1 MQVDLRAEM
10 RDPAFLADPY
20 PTYAR
25 LREESPVARLEQE
38 NYTAWL
44 ILRYDDVDAVFR
56 DSRVWKDWTRMHAGE
71 EGAPAQPS
79 QESMLFRDPPDHTR
93 LRALMNRAFVPVV
106 VRELA
111 PRIQTIVTALAD
123 DLEAAGEAD
132 FMSAFAR
139 PLPVTVIAELLGVP
153 LADQGDLRR
162 WSDAVIRAGDG
173 PGSSQAEVDAAESA
187 IRALHDYFDRLSAL
201 RRGDLRDDLLSRLIA
216 AEEAGDRLSHDELV
230 ETCILLLIAGH
241 ETTMNL
247 LGNGLVA
254 LLSAPGE
261 IERLRQDPG
270 LAESAV
276 EEMLRY
282 DAPVQFSTFRF
293 AGEAIELRGQRIARN
308 DHVTCMIGSANR
320 DPAAFSEPDR
330 FDVARSPNRH
340 QAFGRGIHF
349 CLGAPLARLE
359 AALAVRELTSRFD
372 LSLGAPERRSTMA
385 FRGFERLP
393 VTARARAG
401 ARPV

>member
-1 MQVDLRAEM
+1 MQVDVRAEL

-25 LREESPVARLEQE
+25 LREESPVARLQHEGF
-38 NYTAWL
+38 ASWL
-44 ILRYDDVDAVFR
+44 VLRYDDVDAVLK

-71 EGAPAQPS
+71 DGAPQPS

-93 LRALMNRAFVPVV
+93 LRALINRAFVPVV

-132 FMSAFAR
+132 FMAAFAR

-153 LADQGDLRR
+153 LADQSDFRL
-162 WSDAVIRAGDG
+162 WSDTVIRTSDDG
-173 PGSSQAEVDAAESA
+173 PGRTQADIDASNNAWQ
-187 IRALHDYFDRLSAL
+187 ALHDYFDRLSAL

-216 AEEAGDRLSHDELV
+216 AEEAGDRLSHEELA
-230 ETCILLLIAGH
+230 ETCVLLLIAGH

-254 LLSAPGE
+254 LLAAPGE
-261 IERLRQDPG
+261 VERLRREPG

-282 DAPVQFSTFRF
+282 DAPVQFSTFRY
-293 AGEAIELRGQRIARN
+293 AGEAIELRGQRIERN
-308 DHVTCMIGSANR
+308 DHVSCIIGSANR
-320 DPAAFSEPDR
+320 DPAVFGEPDR
-330 FDVARSPNRH
+330 FDITRSPNRH
-340 QAFGRGIHF
+340 VAFGRGIHF

-359 AALAVRELTSRFD
+359 ATLAVRELTRRFD
-372 LSLGAPERRSTMA
+372 LSLGTPERRPTLA

-393 VTARARAG
+393 VTVRRRAATG
-401 ARPV
+401 PG